1 MHSTKPTQANLQ
13 NKDLDR
19 KGAQIIGKGHKCQ
32 DNSSPC
38 FSVSIEII
46 LQIGVHFPQVKNGEN
61 NETANLASLQLLV
74 EGVT

>member
-1 MHSTKPTQANLQ
+1 
-13 NKDLDR
+13 
-19 KGAQIIGKGHKCQ
+19 
-32 DNSSPC
+32 
-38 FSVSIEII
+38 VSIEII